1 MLCIPD
7 RRSFVVKLVSGFEA
21 PPLQVGVDAEA
32 LRNLLT
38 RQPVT
43 LRATT
48 GERVALVA
56 GELDFQWLAEF
67 ATKAVRQMVYG
78 EGTS

>member
-1 MLCIPD
+1 MSRPD
-7 RRSFVVKLVSGFEA
+7 TA
-21 PPLQVGVDAEA
+21 PLHVGLDDEA

-38 RQPVT
+38 RQPVI
-43 LRATT
+43 LRAST

-56 GELDFQWLAEF
+56 GEIDFEWLAEF
-67 ATKAVRQMVYG
+67 ATKAVREMVYG